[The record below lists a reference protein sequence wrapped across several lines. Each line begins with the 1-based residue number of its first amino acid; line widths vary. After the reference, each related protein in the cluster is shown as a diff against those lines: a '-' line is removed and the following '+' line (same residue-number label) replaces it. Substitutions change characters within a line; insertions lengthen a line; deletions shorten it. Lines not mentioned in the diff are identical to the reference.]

1 MKLALTGAHG
11 TGKTTLCRF
20 LCENAFAGYRVA
32 HCREVPRVIIEQ
44 ANDDNFFRRTKN
56 SPLRQSLTFLYQLL
70 EEVKQAQKA
79 DILICDRTIVDHLAY
94 STVLFPGTAS
104 TIEYR
109 VTVEAARVWVSEY
122 DMIFKLPIEFPAK
135 DDGVRE
141 VDLKFQNDIDQQID
155 ALYFLFGI
163 VPIVVTGSVER
174 RAETIKIALE
184 SVR

>member
-1 MKLALTGAHG
+1 
-11 TGKTTLCRF
+11 
-20 LCENAFAGYRVA
+20 
-32 HCREVPRVIIEQ
+32 
-44 ANDDNFFRRTKN
+44 
-56 SPLRQSLTFLYQLL
+56 
-70 EEVKQAQKA
+70 
-79 DILICDRTIVDHLAY
+79 
-94 STVLFPGTAS
+94 
-104 TIEYR
+104 
-109 VTVEAARVWVSEY
+109 
-122 DMIFKLPIEFPAK
+122 MIFKLPIEFPAE